1 MDSIVQ
7 SIVTALSGK
16 ISKEL
21 IVFLVSMVPLLEL
34 RGSILAAGLMK
45 MSFFPSYIAAVLGN
59 MLPIPFILLFIE
71 KIFAWMKKSKRF
83 HKIPDWLEKKALSK
97 SAQIEKYGYLG
108 LFLFVAIPLPGTG
121 AWTGSL
127 IAVLFGMKPKKSLL
141 FIFLGV
147 LTAGRYNVAFII
159 RRFKTTYFLDISKNR
174 TDSPIF
180 FVLFFQTKMPSTT
193 DNAVVKGIYINL

>member
-83 HKIPDWLEKKALSK
+83 HKIPDWLEKKALSNRLNEIRKMCASNRKIRLSRLIPFCSHSAAGYRCLDRK
-97 SAQIEKYGYLG
+97 SYR
-108 LFLFVAIPLPGTG
+108 
-121 AWTGSL
+121 S
-127 IAVLFGMKPKKSLL
+127 
-141 FIFLGV
+141 
-147 LTAGRYNVAFII
+147 II
-159 RRFKTTYFLDISKNR
+159 RYET
-174 TDSPIF
+174 
-180 FVLFFQTKMPSTT
+180 
-193 DNAVVKGIYINL
+193 

>member
-1 MDSIVQ
+1 MNSVIFILRRSFMDSIVQ

-83 HKIPDWLEKKALSK
+83 HKIPDWLEKKALSNRKIRLSRLIPFCSHSAAGYRCLDRK
-97 SAQIEKYGYLG
+97 SYR
-108 LFLFVAIPLPGTG
+108 
-121 AWTGSL
+121 S
-127 IAVLFGMKPKKSLL
+127 
-141 FIFLGV
+141 
-147 LTAGRYNVAFII
+147 II
-159 RRFKTTYFLDISKNR
+159 RYET
-174 TDSPIF
+174 
-180 FVLFFQTKMPSTT
+180 
-193 DNAVVKGIYINL
+193 

>member
-1 MDSIVQ
+1 
-7 SIVTALSGK
+7 
-16 ISKEL
+16 
-21 IVFLVSMVPLLEL
+21 MVPLLEL

-71 KIFAWMKKSKRF
+71 KIFAWMKKSKRL

-97 SAQIEKYGYLG
+97 SAQIEKYGL
-108 LFLFVAIPLPGTG
+108 LLFVAIPLPGTG

-141 FIFLGV
+141 FIFLGY
-147 LTAGRYNVAFII
+147 L
-159 RRFKTTYFLDISKNR
+159 LQD
-174 TDSPIF
+174 
-180 FVLFFQTKMPSTT
+180 L
-193 DNAVVKGIYINL
+193 

>member
-45 MSFFPSYIAAVLGN
+45 MSFFPLGN
-59 MLPIPFILLFIE
+59 MLPIPFILLFFE

-141 FIFLGV
+141 FIYLGV
-147 LTAGRYNVAFII
+147 LTAGLIMSLLSFGVL
-159 RRFKTTYFLDISKNR
+159 KLLIS
-174 TDSPIF
+174 
-180 FVLFFQTKMPSTT
+180 
-193 DNAVVKGIYINL
+193 

>member
-71 KIFAWMKKSKRF
+71 KIFAWMKKSKF
-83 HKIPDWLEKKALSK
+83 PI
-97 SAQIEKYGYLG
+97 G
-108 LFLFVAIPLPGTG
+108 LKRKHFQNRL
-121 AWTGSL
+121 
-127 IAVLFGMKPKKSLL
+127 K
-141 FIFLGV
+141 
-147 LTAGRYNVAFII
+147 
-159 RRFKTTYFLDISKNR
+159 SKN
-174 TDSPIF
+174 TAISAYSF
-180 FVLFFQTKMPSTT
+180 L
-193 DNAVVKGIYINL
+193 

>member
-127 IAVLFGMKPKKSLL
+127 VAAVLRMR
-141 FIFLGV
+141 IWQAFLVITVGV
-147 LTAGRYNVAFII
+147 LVSGFITGGI
-159 RRFKTTYFLDISKNR
+159 AYGLFTTL
-174 TDSPIF
+174 
-180 FVLFFQTKMPSTT
+180 
-193 DNAVVKGIYINL
+193 A

>member
-121 AWTGSL
+121 SL

-147 LTAGRYNVAFII
+147 LTAGLIMSLLSFGVL
-159 RRFKTTYFLDISKNR
+159 KQLIS
-174 TDSPIF
+174 
-180 FVLFFQTKMPSTT
+180 
-193 DNAVVKGIYINL
+193 